1 MMGLFKNIRHRAI
14 CSWLLAITLGWAP
27 IGASSKE
34 TDKKLVITSPLKAL
48 FDESW
53 QRQPEARSYSIRL
66 ESFQARERVTQSFL
80 PKPLTMELAGKAERS
95 STSTNFGAGGTGE
108 YIVGFAIPLWLIGE
122 RSSAIALSNAE
133 SQRLIK
139 QQAIIQLRLAARLR
153 SLFWEFEL
161 AKINHELAENR
172 YQNAKSL
179 SQDVLRRYKAGDLSK
194 ADLFQAESAFANAE
208 ATLAEAQAN
217 LILAKQ
223 NLRSVIGREITPDLL
238 KPAKQ
243 YAEVLPALPK
253 NFVDLDQSH
262 PVIQDLIAQVEV
274 ASKATALA
282 QAQTRQNPELQ
293 LYTTGGRP
301 EVGAPT
307 QQSIMLGFKIPF
319 GSGDRVQ
326 AQKFASQ
333 ANQIESEERLVF
345 ERERVLAELDAAK
358 ARVESAQIRLTA
370 AKRRAQLS
378 AETREF
384 FDKSFKFGESDL
396 PTRLRIELEA
406 VDATKQA
413 AQAEIA
419 YLASVSALRQ
429 ALGLLPE

>member
-1 MMGLFKNIRHRAI
+1 MDVLRNYSYRYASCCLLVTVVGL
-14 CSWLLAITLGWAP
+14 LPLAAL
-27 IGASSKE
+27 SKE
-34 TDKKLVITSPLKAL
+34 ANKGPSTSASLKVL

-53 QRQPEARSYSIRL
+53 QRQPEARAYSTRL
-66 ESFQARERVTQSFL
+66 ESLQARERVSQSLL
-80 PKPLTMELAGKAERS
+80 PKPLTLEVAGKAERS
-95 STSTNFGAGGTGE
+95 GTNSNFGSGGTGE

-122 RSSAIALSNAE
+122 RSSAMALSDAE
-133 SQRLIK
+133 LQRLIK
-139 QQAIIQLRLAARLR
+139 QQASLQLRLAARIR

-172 YQNAKSL
+172 LQNAKTL
-179 SQDVLRRYKAGDLSK
+179 SQDVQRRYKAGDLSK
-194 ADLFQAESAFANAE
+194 ADFMQAESAMANSE
-208 ATLAEAQAN
+208 AALAESQAN

-223 NLRSVIGREITPDLL
+223 NLRSVIGRDITPELL

-243 YAEVLPALPK
+243 YAEVLPLLPK

-274 ASKATALA
+274 ATKATALA

-293 LYTTGGRP
+293 LYTTSGRP
-301 EVGAPT
+301 EVGKPT
-307 QQSIMLGFKIPF
+307 QQSILLGLKIPF
-319 GSGDRVQ
+319 GSSDRVQ
-326 AQKFASQ
+326 AQRFASR

-345 ERERVLAELDAAK
+345 ERERVLAELDGSK
-358 ARVESAQIRLTA
+358 AQVESAQIRLTA

-378 AETREF
+378 TETRAF

-396 PTRLRIELEA
+396 PTRLRVELEA
-406 VDATKQA
+406 MDAIKQA
-413 AQAEIA
+413 AQAEIT

>member
-1 MMGLFKNIRHRAI
+1 
-14 CSWLLAITLGWAP
+14 
-27 IGASSKE
+27 
-34 TDKKLVITSPLKAL
+34 
-48 FDESW
+48 
-53 QRQPEARSYSIRL
+53 
-66 ESFQARERVTQSFL
+66 
-80 PKPLTMELAGKAERS
+80 MELAGKAERS

-153 SLFWEFEL
+153 SRFWEFEL

-208 ATLAEAQAN
+208 ATLAEGQAN

-238 KPAKQ
+238 KPTKQ

-293 LYTTGGRP
+293 LYTSGGRP
-301 EVGAPT
+301 EVGVPT

>member
-1 MMGLFKNIRHRAI
+1 MDSSRNYACHRI
-14 CSWLLAITLGWAP
+14 YCCLLLTALGFVP
-27 IGASSKE
+27 FGVLSKE
-34 TDKKLVITSPLKAL
+34 GSNGLARPTPLKAL
-48 FDESW
+48 FDEAW
-53 QRQPEARSYSIRL
+53 QRQPEARAFSTRL
-66 ESFQARERVTQSFL
+66 ESLQARERVTQSLL
-80 PKPLTMELAGKAERS
+80 PRPLTLEVAGKAERS
-95 STSTNFGAGGTGE
+95 GTNTNFGAGGAGE

-122 RSSAIALSNAE
+122 RSSAMALSNAE

-139 QQAIIQLRLAARLR
+139 TQASIQLRLAARLR
-153 SLFWEFEL
+153 FLFWDFEL
-161 AKINHELAENR
+161 ARINGELAENR
-172 YQNAKSL
+172 FQNAKTL
-179 SQDVLRRYKAGDLSK
+179 SQDVQRRYKAGDLSK
-194 ADLFQAESAFANAE
+194 ADLLQAESAAANAE
-208 ATLAEAQAN
+208 AALAESQAN

-223 NLRSVIGREITPDLL
+223 NLRSVIGRDITTDLL

-243 YAEVLPALPK
+243 YGEALPALPK

-293 LYTTGGRP
+293 LYTSGGRP
-301 EVGAPT
+301 EVGVPT
-307 QQSIMLGFKIPF
+307 QQSILLGLKIPF
-319 GSGDRVQ
+319 GSSDRVQ
-326 AQKFASQ
+326 VQQFASR
-333 ANQIESEERLVF
+333 ANQIESEERLAL
-345 ERERVLAELDAAK
+345 ERERVLAELDASK
-358 ARVESAQIRLTA
+358 AQVESAQIRLTA

-378 AETREF
+378 SETRTF

-406 VDATKQA
+406 TDAAKQA

>member
-1 MMGLFKNIRHRAI
+1 MDSSRNYACHRI
-14 CSWLLAITLGWAP
+14 YCCLLLAALGFVP
-27 IGASSKE
+27 LGALSKE
-34 TDKKLVITSPLKAL
+34 GNKGSTAPTPLKAL

-53 QRQPEARSYSIRL
+53 QRQPEARAFSTRL
-66 ESFQARERVTQSFL
+66 ESLQARERVTQSLL
-80 PKPLTMELAGKAERS
+80 PRPLTLEVAGKAERS
-95 STSTNFGAGGTGE
+95 GSNTNFGAGGTGE

-122 RSSAIALSNAE
+122 RSSAMALSNAE

-139 QQAIIQLRLAARLR
+139 TQASIQLRLAARLR
-153 SLFWEFEL
+153 FLFWDFEL
-161 AKINHELAENR
+161 ARINGELAENR
-172 YQNAKSL
+172 FQNAKTL
-179 SQDVLRRYKAGDLSK
+179 SQDVQRRYKAGDLSK
-194 ADLFQAESAFANAE
+194 ADLLQAESAAANAE
-208 ATLAEAQAN
+208 AALAESQAN

-243 YAEVLPALPK
+243 YGEALPALPK

-282 QAQTRQNPELQ
+282 RAQTRQNPELQ
-293 LYTTGGRP
+293 LYTSGGRP
-301 EVGAPT
+301 EVGVPT
-307 QQSIMLGFKIPF
+307 QQSILLGLKIPF
-319 GSGDRVQ
+319 GSSDRVQ
-326 AQKFASQ
+326 VQQFASR
-333 ANQIESEERLVF
+333 ANQIESEERLAL
-345 ERERVLAELDAAK
+345 ERERVLGELDASK
-358 ARVESAQIRLTA
+358 AQVESAQIRLTA

-378 AETREF
+378 SETRTF

-406 VDATKQA
+406 TDAAKQA

>member
-1 MMGLFKNIRHRAI
+1 MDSSRNYACHRI
-14 CSWLLAITLGWAP
+14 YCCLLLTALGFVP
-27 IGASSKE
+27 FGVLSKE
-34 TDKKLVITSPLKAL
+34 GSIGLARPTPLKAL
-48 FDESW
+48 FDEAW
-53 QRQPEARSYSIRL
+53 QRQPEARAFSTRL
-66 ESFQARERVTQSFL
+66 ESLQARERVTQSLL
-80 PKPLTMELAGKAERS
+80 PRPLTLEVAGKAERS
-95 STSTNFGAGGTGE
+95 GSNTNFGAGGTGE

-122 RSSAIALSNAE
+122 RSSAMALSNAE

-139 QQAIIQLRLAARLR
+139 TQASIQLRLAARLR
-153 SLFWEFEL
+153 FLFWDFEL
-161 AKINHELAENR
+161 ARINGELAENR
-172 YQNAKSL
+172 FQNAKTL
-179 SQDVLRRYKAGDLSK
+179 SQDVQRRYKAGDLSK
-194 ADLFQAESAFANAE
+194 ADLLQAESAAANAE
-208 ATLAEAQAN
+208 AALAESQAN

-223 NLRSVIGREITPDLL
+223 NLRSVIGRDITSDLL

-243 YAEVLPALPK
+243 YGEALPALPK

-293 LYTTGGRP
+293 LYTSGGRP
-301 EVGAPT
+301 EVGVPT
-307 QQSIMLGFKIPF
+307 QQSILLGLKIPF
-319 GSGDRVQ
+319 GSSDRVQ
-326 AQKFASQ
+326 VQQFASR
-333 ANQIESEERLVF
+333 ANQIESEERLAL
-345 ERERVLAELDAAK
+345 ERERVLAELDASK
-358 ARVESAQIRLTA
+358 AQVESAQIRLTA

-378 AETREF
+378 SETRTF

-406 VDATKQA
+406 TDAAKQA

>member
-1 MMGLFKNIRHRAI
+1 MDSSRNYACHRI
-14 CSWLLAITLGWAP
+14 YCYLLLVALGFVP
-27 IGASSKE
+27 FGALSKE
-34 TDKKLVITSPLKAL
+34 GSKGQTTPTPLKVL
-48 FDESW
+48 FDEAW
-53 QRQPEARSYSIRL
+53 QRQPEARAFSTRL
-66 ESFQARERVTQSFL
+66 ESLQARERVTQSLL
-80 PKPLTMELAGKAERS
+80 PRPLTLEVAGKAERS
-95 STSTNFGAGGTGE
+95 GSNTNFGAGGTGE

-122 RSSAIALSNAE
+122 RSSAMALSNAE

-139 QQAIIQLRLAARLR
+139 TQASIQLRLAARLR
-153 SLFWEFEL
+153 FLFWDFEL
-161 AKINHELAENR
+161 ARINGELAENR
-172 YQNAKSL
+172 LQNAKAL
-179 SQDVLRRYKAGDLSK
+179 SQDVQRRYKAGDLSK
-194 ADLFQAESAFANAE
+194 ADLLQAESAAANAE
-208 ATLAEAQAN
+208 AALAESQAN
-217 LILAKQ
+217 VILAKQ
-223 NLRSVIGREITPDLL
+223 NLRSVIGRDITPDLL

-243 YAEVLPALPK
+243 YGEALPALPK

-293 LYTTGGRP
+293 LYTSGGRP
-301 EVGAPT
+301 EVGVPT
-307 QQSIMLGFKIPF
+307 QQSILLGLKIPF
-319 GSGDRVQ
+319 GSSDRVQ
-326 AQKFASQ
+326 VQQFASR
-333 ANQIESEERLVF
+333 ANQIESEERLAL
-345 ERERVLAELDAAK
+345 ERERVLAELDASK
-358 ARVESAQIRLTA
+358 AQVESAQIRLTA

-378 AETREF
+378 SETRTF

-406 VDATKQA
+406 TDAAKQA